1 MEGNGEERW
10 RETKK
15 KKIARGDGVGRGRER
30 KRDGGRET
38 RGPEIVD

>member
-1 MEGNGEERW
+1 MERD
-10 RETKK
+10 K

-38 RGPEIVD
+38 WSPEIVD